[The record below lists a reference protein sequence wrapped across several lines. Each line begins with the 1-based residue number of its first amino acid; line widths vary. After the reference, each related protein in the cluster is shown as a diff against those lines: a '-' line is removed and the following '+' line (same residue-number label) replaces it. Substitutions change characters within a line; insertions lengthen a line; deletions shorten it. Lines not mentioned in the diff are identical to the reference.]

1 METVMIDREVYFSIS
16 DFKSYDSL
24 GEFLARFLNWSDEN
38 EQWFNDNYNL
48 AINYY
53 LDRVKLA
60 PFPALHSFKVI
71 MNHIMSGKI
80 VATYDQKNHKII
92 NKYKYNACGSFGMYV
107 NGFWGVITPDEFFK
121 LNNEVFVIVKKEEE
135 K

>member
-1 METVMIDREVYFSIS
+1 METYLIDREVYFSIK
-16 DFKSYDSL
+16 DYKDSRSTL
-24 GEFLARFLNWSDEN
+24 GEFLGDFLSWSDEN
-38 EQWFNDNYNL
+38 AGWFDDNYNL

-53 LDRVKLA
+53 FNRVKLE
-60 PFPALHSFKVI
+60 PLPSLHSFKVI
-71 MNHIMSGKI
+71 MNHIMSDKI
-80 VATYDQKNHKII
+80 VATYDQENHKII

-121 LNNEVFVIVKKEEE
+121 LNKEVFIIAPKEE